1 MSTSHN
7 RVQPGGVVSIGRHSG
22 YRPDFKGLASGQVR
36 AAREKLGLGH
46 AEFASYLVQV
56 LGWAVTAEAVERWER
71 GAIPPGDVLLA
82 SAAAAQ
88 EVPGDILTLPL
99 SAGAGRRAA
108 LVSAIGPALDTI
120 GDSSE
125 SVTPYAD
132 RGLITRAQWNGI
144 IRGSVSQLWLSGMA
158 EFGYATDHEVSGIVQ
173 EAAAD
178 ACEIRVLLLD
188 PGYAAAAEIDAD
200 EGSPPGTLVSRIR
213 AALAR
218 FTQMREAAGGR
229 MQVRTYDTHP
239 SVSVVRGDDR
249 MFVTPYL
256 RFFVGSN
263 SPTFEIASDAAPRM
277 FSRYARHFDGMWKL
291 AKEWP

>member
-7 RVQPGGVVSIGRHSG
+7 QIQHGGVVSIGRHAG
-22 YRPDFKGLASGQVR
+22 YRPDFKGLASGQVQ

-46 AEFASYLVQV
+46 AEFADYLSQM
-56 LGWAVTAEAVERWER
+56 LGWAVAAEAVERWER

-88 EVPGDILTLPL
+88 EVPGDVLTLPL
-99 SAGAGRRAA
+99 SAGAGRKAA

-120 GDSSE
+120 SDSSE
-125 SVTPYAD
+125 SVIPYAD
-132 RGLITRAQWNGI
+132 RGLISREQWNGI

-158 EFGYATDHEVSGIVQ
+158 EFGYATDHEVPAIVQ
-173 EAAAD
+173 DAASNG
-178 ACEIRVLLLD
+178 CEIRVLLLD

-200 EGSPPGTLVSRIR
+200 EGSPAGTLVSRIR

-218 FTQMREAAGGR
+218 FTQMRKASGGR
-229 MQVRTYDTHP
+229 VQVRTYDRHP

-277 FSRYARHFDGMWKL
+277 FSRYALHFDGVWKL
-291 AKEWP
+291 AKDWP